1 MIFFK
6 TATFALFSTEMFLIK
21 NTVNETNVPFLLIKL
36 TATLKI
42 FFFKLFPQS
51 KKTNNILTLAN
62 ETCVYYKMHHKTKTK
77 IIFKVV
83 SKCSLISHV
92 FFGTLCIYEYAFFYC
107 SASGDT
113 ADGAIAQSAISSVCT
128 GSGAFGDYIEVINI
142 FGDYILR

>member
-51 KKTNNILTLAN
+51 KKTNKILTLAN

-92 FFGTLCIYEYAFFYC
+92 FLGHSVYMNMLSFTAVPVVILLMGLLLNPLYHQCALDQVHLVITL
-107 SASGDT
+107 
-113 ADGAIAQSAISSVCT
+113 
-128 GSGAFGDYIEVINI
+128 
-142 FGDYILR
+142 R